1 MLQYKYKLIKT
12 NMSLLNFL
20 QFQPIDSNDDS
31 EVSPEHRMSEKL
43 DLKENIDESE
53 LDAFWDEVE
62 KDIHND
68 PEWFNFSD

>member
-1 MLQYKYKLIKT
+1 
-12 NMSLLNFL
+12 MSLLNYL
-20 QFQPIDSNDDS
+20 QFQPIDSSDDNS
-31 EVSPEHRMSEKL
+31 TELPPEHRMSEKL
-43 DLKENIDESE
+43 DLKENIDENE

>member
-1 MLQYKYKLIKT
+1 
-12 NMSLLNFL
+12 MSLLNYL
-20 QFQPIDSNDDS
+20 QFQPIDSNDENSADLP
-31 EVSPEHRMSEKL
+31 PEHRMAEKL
-43 DLKENIDESE
+43 DLKENIDEKD